1 MNNKR
6 IIVSAGGTGGH
17 IIPALVICEEFIKNG
32 WQISYIGNKG
42 SLEEKIVKNKGIS
55 FFPID
60 VQKLYR
66 NFTFQHIKF
75 PFKLIKSIVS
85 SYRIIKEQKPQLII
99 GTGGFVSGPVGLAA
113 ILSKTP
119 LYIHEQNC
127 FPGLTT
133 RFLGR
138 YAKKVFIAY
147 EDTKSYF
154 PKNNSVYVGN
164 PIFKDNLSS
173 SEQINFDKYHLKQD
187 SQKVLILGGSQ
198 GSLFI
203 NQLILNN
210 LDFIINQG
218 FEILWQSGK
227 NHLSY
232 IQNQIKEKRGIY
244 VFDFSNELHKIY
256 NSADMVICRA
266 GALTLAEIEYKKLPS
281 LIIPLPNSAGN
292 HQLSNAMDFQK
303 KGYAELLEQKDIT
316 LFSTRFQ
323 SVSSKLDKIKNSFKD
338 SIHQDAGQ
346 NIYASIINSNNE
358 KL

>member
-138 YAKKVFIAY
+138 YAKKVFIA
-147 EDTKSYF
+147 
-154 PKNNSVYVGN
+154 
-164 PIFKDNLSS
+164 
-173 SEQINFDKYHLKQD
+173 
-187 SQKVLILGGSQ
+187 
-198 GSLFI
+198 
-203 NQLILNN
+203 
-210 LDFIINQG
+210 
-218 FEILWQSGK
+218 
-227 NHLSY
+227 
-232 IQNQIKEKRGIY
+232 
-244 VFDFSNELHKIY
+244 
-256 NSADMVICRA
+256 
-266 GALTLAEIEYKKLPS
+266 
-281 LIIPLPNSAGN
+281 
-292 HQLSNAMDFQK
+292 
-303 KGYAELLEQKDIT
+303 
-316 LFSTRFQ
+316 
-323 SVSSKLDKIKNSFKD
+323 
-338 SIHQDAGQ
+338 
-346 NIYASIINSNNE
+346 
-358 KL
+358 